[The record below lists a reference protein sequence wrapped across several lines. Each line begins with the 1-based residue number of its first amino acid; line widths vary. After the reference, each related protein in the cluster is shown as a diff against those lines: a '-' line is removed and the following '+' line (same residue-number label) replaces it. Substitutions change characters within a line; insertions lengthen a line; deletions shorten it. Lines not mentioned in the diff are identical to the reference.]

1 VPYHKTILV
10 VEDDPNDQTF
20 ILEAFRSIGVETPIQ
35 VVSTGSEAIAYLM
48 GEEKY
53 SDRAAYPYPTFII
66 TDLKMSGGNGFS
78 VLEHLQGNPEWSII
92 PKVVLS
98 ASEDPDDIKKAYL
111 LGASCYH
118 KKPASQAELCEQL
131 QLLHDYWI
139 TCKVPEVD
147 ETGRQFQTESK
158 GKSGEKFKQPS
169 GGTQRRVR

>member
-1 VPYHKTILV
+1 MPYHKTILV

-66 TDLKMSGGNGFS
+66 TDLKMPGGNGFS

-98 ASEDPDDIKKAYL
+98 ASEDPDDVKKRTFSAQVAITKNL
-111 LGASCYH
+111 PAKLSCANSYN
-118 KKPASQAELCEQL
+118 SSTT
-131 QLLHDYWI
+131 I
-139 TCKVPEVD
+139 
-147 ETGRQFQTESK
+147 G
-158 GKSGEKFKQPS
+158 
-169 GGTQRRVR
+169 